1 MIYLAVKTGDKES
14 VTAEDPVAA
23 RTGIEKTNQHAPR
36 KQSLLFANYWQ
47 IMTYLV
53 KFVNRNISYP
63 FLHRKRKRF
72 KNKGFSKEFVGVKG
86 GSAFN
91 RRKVA
96 RSFL

>member
-1 MIYLAVKTGDKES
+1 MVYLAVKTGDKES

-23 RTGIEKTNQHAPR
+23 RTGIKKTKQHAPR

-63 FLHRKRKRF
+63 FLHRKRK
-72 KNKGFSKEFVGVKG
+72 
-86 GSAFN
+86 N
-91 RRKVA
+91 RAKTGDR
-96 RSFL
+96 